1 MVTVERVAFAGDW
14 HMNAAWAGRAIRY
27 AHDLGAQHIVHL
39 GDFGFTFQQRF
50 LDEVDST
57 LRACGLR
64 LWFVDGN
71 HESFP
76 WLDRVALAADGS
88 RPLSSRIVHLPRG
101 FRWTWGGVRFLAMG
115 GAYSVDR
122 AGRLPG
128 RSWWPEETIT
138 RRQQMRAGSAGKTDV
153 LVAHDCPAKVVI
165 PGIDD
170 VDIPSWIAADD
181 LRRSFEHRLLL
192 DGLCAMTEPTA
203 VWHGHYHR
211 RHRTVAHLGYGPVVV
226 NGLDCDE
233 STLEDN
239 VAVLDVAELL
249 VRDVA
254 LAEEVQDRG

>member
-1 MVTVERVAFAGDW
+1 MDMTAIAARAPVVPVVTVERVAFAGDW

-76 WLDRVALAADGS
+76 WLD
-88 RPLSSRIVHLPRG
+88 
-101 FRWTWGGVRFLAMG
+101 VRFLAMG